1 MDTAASH
8 PDPEQSPP
16 RPCVPTKVVLCSRHD
31 ADHTLFPSQE
41 IAYDPPAGSSHG
53 CLRPQGHAAARFCE
67 EHLSSLAWPLA
78 DRLEKTEVQY
88 LALAARAIARRT
100 GPRRDME
107 ATGLTP
113 SAQCDDC
120 PMECGQD
127 QNQP

>member
-41 IAYDPPAGSSHG
+41 IAYDPPAGSFHD
-53 CLRPQGHAAARFCE
+53 CLRPQDHAAARFCE

-88 LALAARAIARRT
+88 LALAARALARRT
-100 GPRRDME
+100 GPRRD
-107 ATGLTP
+107 ARRTGNRPLQT
-113 SAQCDDC
+113 CDDC
-120 PMECGQD
+120 LLDRGEK
-127 QNQP
+127 

>member
-1 MDTAASH
+1 MNTAASH
-8 PDPEQSPP
+8 PDPEGAPP
-16 RPCVPTKVVLCSRHD
+16 RPCVSTKVVLCSRHD

-88 LALAARAIARRT
+88 LALAARALARRT
-100 GPRRDME
+100 GPRRD
-107 ATGLTP
+107 ARRTGNSPLQT
-113 SAQCDDC
+113 CDDC
-120 PMECGQD
+120 LLDRGEK
-127 QNQP
+127 